1 MTNRLKPLLPLGIG
15 FFALVFFVSMS
26 RHDFYVSNLQ
36 MEVKSDGQ
44 LQLILRVFTD
54 DLEMVLQQRFKDM
67 APLNSH
73 SKEQD
78 SLLMTYLEDVL
89 VLEHENAVIPLEF
102 LGKEIDNDITRL
114 FLEGQMSEIH
124 PQLTLHHRLFLEE
137 IPNQQNLV
145 HIRQDSYR
153 KSYLFD
159 ASHALK
165 TINLAP

>member
-1 MTNRLKPLLPLGIG
+1 MANRLRSLLSLGIG
-15 FFALVFFVSMS
+15 FFVLVVFVSMA

-36 MEVKSDGQ
+36 MEVKSGGQ

-54 DLEMVLQQRFKDM
+54 DLEMVLQQRFKNT

-73 SKEQD
+73 SKKQD
-78 SLLMTYLEDVL
+78 SLLMAYLKDVL
-89 VLEHENAVIPLEF
+89 VLKHENTSITIEF

-114 FLEGQMSEIH
+114 FLEGQMSEMH
-124 PQLTLHHRLFLEE
+124 PQLTLHHRLFLDE

-159 ASHALK
+159 VSHALK
-165 TINLAP
+165 TINLAQ